1 MKGFRS
7 VFALRNKIGFLLAVK
22 KAGGDAARKED
33 EEETKEVTVSLAKE
47 TSLDVSEAAVPS
59 DLDGVFT

>member
-1 MKGFRS
+1 MKSRASISPRSSLKGFQS

-33 EEETKEVTVSLAKE
+33 EEEVTQEVTALSV
-47 TSLDVSEAAVPS
+47 TD
-59 DLDGVFT
+59 